1 MSEIGRNP
9 QMRIEGCKVISVIQT
24 VSLEGAGIEDS
35 PFRAITRYWDFD
47 GKLLAISDPKINT
60 IANPYVDA
68 IRGSR

>member
-1 MSEIGRNP
+1 MSEIDKNQ
-9 QMRIEGCKVISVIQT
+9 QMKIEGCKVISVIQT
-24 VSLEGAGIEDS
+24 VSLEGAGIEYS

-47 GKLLAISDPKINT
+47 GKLLAISDPKINI